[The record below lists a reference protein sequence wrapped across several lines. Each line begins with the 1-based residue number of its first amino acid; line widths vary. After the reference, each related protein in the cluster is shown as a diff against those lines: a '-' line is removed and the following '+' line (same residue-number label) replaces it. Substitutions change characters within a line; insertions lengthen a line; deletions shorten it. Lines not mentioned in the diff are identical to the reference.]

1 MIDRFC
7 EYLENNRGFAKNTID
22 NYIRTLRAF
31 DKYLKKN

>member
-22 NYIRTLRAF
+22 TYARTLCKF
-31 DKYLKKN
+31 DA